1 MAARLKNERLK
12 SEGLKGGRVKGE
24 RLKNEG
30 LKDDERAWADFL
42 ITRVGLLLF
51 CTILFISA
59 FNIHPLFIQQDAAGM
74 MDASLSSLA
83 SYIEDVDSTSIQGA
97 HYYTF
102 DIDPDVT
109 IDISSKYVSAYSDT
123 KTGKVT
129 RARALMT
136 TPYPR
141 NCKWDNGSGLL
152 EAIADKCGGRTGLG
166 EDVLEEGDWQSINE
180 MLDEIE
186 TELAQ
191 EPFVPDT
198 MQPLIVEKVMLN
210 IQTAE
215 GVGKRGITI
224 VYQC

>member
-1 MAARLKNERLK
+1 MATRLENERLK
-12 SEGLKGGRVKGE
+12 DEGLKGERVKD
-24 RLKNEG
+24 KG
-30 LKDDERAWADFL
+30 LKDDERAWADYL

-51 CTILFISA
+51 CSILFISA

-123 KTGKVT
+123 KTGRVT

-136 TPYPR
+136 TFYPS
-141 NCKWDNGSGLL
+141 NSLWDSRPGLL
-152 EAIADKCGGRTGLG
+152 ESIADRCGGRTGLG
-166 EDVLEEGDWQSINE
+166 KDVLVEGDWQSINE
-180 MLDEIE
+180 MLDQAG

-191 EPFVPDT
+191 EPFVVDT
-198 MQPLIVEKVMLN
+198 MQPLLVEKVMLN
-210 IQTAE
+210 IRTAE
-215 GVGKRGITI
+215 GVERRGVTI
-224 VYQC
+224 VYQ